1 MVDHYQS
8 ADFQALP
15 PCPESGVPGAI
26 FSMLSLWSML
36 GERVE
41 MVVNDFMQ
49 GVGVGVLEEAF
60 SPRERTAPQGSSW
73 PGFMLR
79 RGGTMHHLGEA
90 AGEGH
95 EGHWRTR
102 ERLHAV
108 VRAPRAWE

>member
-1 MVDHYQS
+1 MEHARRERRTS
-8 ADFQALP
+8 
-15 PCPESGVPGAI
+15 
-26 FSMLSLWSML
+26 SL
-36 GERVE
+36 VE

-79 RGGTMHHLGEA
+79 RGRTVHHLGEA

-108 VRAPRAWE
+108 VRVPRAWE